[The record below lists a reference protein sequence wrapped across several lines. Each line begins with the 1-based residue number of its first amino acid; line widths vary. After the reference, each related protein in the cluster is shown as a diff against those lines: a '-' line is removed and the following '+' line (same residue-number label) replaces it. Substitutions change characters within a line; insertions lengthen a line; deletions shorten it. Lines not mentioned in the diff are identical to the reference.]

1 MNENNENTIMKYK
14 EYLQINAALRR
25 DLEAIYTKLDE
36 IIEAEDITE
45 LNDRYTD
52 VQFLINNYHRGII
65 TALYLH
71 YLRKKTS
78 LEV

>member
-1 MNENNENTIMKYK
+1 MSENNEKAITKYK

-36 IIEAEDITE
+36 IIEAEDMTE
-45 LNDRYTD
+45 LNDKYAD
-52 VQFLINNYHRGII
+52 VQFLINNYHNGII